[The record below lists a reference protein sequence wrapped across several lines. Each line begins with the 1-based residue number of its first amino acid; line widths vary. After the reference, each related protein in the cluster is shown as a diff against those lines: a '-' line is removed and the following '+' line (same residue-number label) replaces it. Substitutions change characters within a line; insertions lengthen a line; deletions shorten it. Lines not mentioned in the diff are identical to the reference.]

1 MENLDKN
8 NETTLKLFIKLLDKA
23 EDYQLREIINY
34 YKECI
39 LSKQDNTYAVTS
51 KKNRDDTKAIMSKL

>member
-1 MENLDKN
+1 MENLEKN
-8 NETTLKLFIKLLDKA
+8 NETTLKLFISLLDKA

-34 YKECI
+34 YKERI
-39 LSKQDNTYAVTS
+39 LSTKDDIYSVTS